1 MTLTCLGQEL
11 DLDIPED
18 ADVTVSVSSNGR
30 FRYGNIN
37 NDNEPFQAPTLLLK
51 AQSDT
56 DITA

>member
-30 FRYGNIN
+30 FRHGNIN
-37 NDNEPFQAPTLLLK
+37 NNEPFQAPTFLLK
-51 AQSDT
+51 ALSDT